1 MLKLPLWPRPRL
13 KDLARS
19 HMASSPRYMAAVSA
33 RFGHGWPAR
42 RTRRGLPRSC
52 FGRRPRGGGRRQDDM
67 GSIAMQ
73 TGRIPSGLADLA
85 ETGRLSRSEFEL
97 ARRIAFD
104 RFPERFVA
112 RLAKPHRDVLTM
124 LLINDMALAR
134 VSFMGQHIESAV
146 IAGIK
151 DALGEVERTHA

>member
-1 MLKLPLWPRPRL
+1 
-13 KDLARS
+13 
-19 HMASSPRYMAAVSA
+19 
-33 RFGHGWPAR
+33 
-42 RTRRGLPRSC
+42 
-52 FGRRPRGGGRRQDDM
+52 
-67 GSIAMQ
+67 MQ